1 LKFAL
6 LMNNGP
12 TNYQVHPYSAPVVL
26 ATNGA
31 ANLVRREGA
40 AREDY
45 FMKGRKQYV

>member
-26 ATNGA
+26 PRT
-31 ANLVRREGA
+31 
-40 AREDY
+40 ARQTSFGGRAQQAEDY